1 MDFNSV
7 NQYLSQMR
15 STALYDAL
23 EQPDKEAAVFEATEV
38 LKDHYRESLLT
49 ERIVAVQTLF
59 MLEGEDED
67 FRKYRRQGVTAMRA
81 KDFDVTFEGR
91 EGQTTEYNPISPEVK
106 QIIHCRLP
114 GLGRLV

>member
-7 NQYLSQMR
+7 DQYLKKLR
-15 STALYDAL
+15 YTDLYDAL
-23 EQPDKEAAVFEATEV
+23 DQPGKEAAIFEATEV

-49 ERIVAVQTLF
+49 DRIVAVQTLY

-91 EGQTTEYNPISPEVK
+91 EGQTSEYNPISPEVK
-106 QIIHCRLP
+106 QIIHCRMP
-114 GLGRLV
+114 ELGRLI